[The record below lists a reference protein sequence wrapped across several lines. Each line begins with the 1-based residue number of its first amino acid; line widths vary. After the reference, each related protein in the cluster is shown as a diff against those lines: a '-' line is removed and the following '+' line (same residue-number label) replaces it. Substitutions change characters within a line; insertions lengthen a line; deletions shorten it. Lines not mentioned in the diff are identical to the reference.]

1 MIRRPPRSTLTDT
14 PFPYTTRFRSI
25 RISAHV
31 HAGVV
36 HLRTRS
42 HVHAWHAA
50 RPKVGQDALG
60 VLAIQPVV
68 EDQDDLSVVSA
79 GLIGVLDDERC
90 VQPAIELRYH
100 VWMEED
106 RKSTRLNSSH

>member
-1 MIRRPPRSTLTDT
+1 M
-14 PFPYTTRFRSI
+14 
-25 RISAHV
+25 RISDWSSDV
-31 HAGVV
+31 CSSD
-36 HLRTRS
+36 LTRS

-90 VQPAIELRYH
+90 VQPAIELRSSSEERSVGKEWVSTGRSRWSPYH
-100 VWMEED
+100 
-106 RKSTRLNSSH
+106 

>member
-1 MIRRPPRSTLTDT
+1 M
-14 PFPYTTRFRSI
+14 
-25 RISAHV
+25 RISDWSSDV
-31 HAGVV
+31 CSSD
-36 HLRTRS
+36 LTRS

-90 VQPAIELRYH
+90 VQPALELRSH
-100 VWMEED
+100 VWMEEVRARVGHRELVAEGGARLALGD
-106 RKSTRLNSSH
+106 RTSTRLNSTH